1 MRVLLAALVLDEA
14 DVGELLTGF
23 KLVRELSQRCDM
35 TVLALERDGQ
45 RPLQEQLPDAHVV
58 TWPEP
63 KWQSQFERLNAMTK
77 PAMFGFTS
85 KIRRWVRSALR
96 DGVRFDLA
104 HFLLPRSP
112 RYPVPFYGLG
122 LPYIVG
128 PVGGALPN
136 PPGFRSEMGT
146 ESWYVR
152 LRVLDGLRFA
162 RDPWLRR
169 SYGAADMVLFVAPYM
184 REVMRDVPVRR
195 YRSFLG
201 LGLDAVPDAVER
213 CAIPDHME
221 LLHVG
226 RAVRSKG
233 LRDVVRALAQIPDL
247 PKVRLTSIGSGDE
260 IAVCQAEAERLG
272 VASRVR
278 FLGKIPRHEVDT
290 YYRTCDAFVFPSFR
304 ESMGGV
310 LYEAMGWGL
319 PIITASVGGPDWIVD
334 DRCGLKV
341 DPKTPEQ
348 FSTQL
353 ASAIRTLAN
362 DPDMR
367 LALGAAGRKKVLDD
381 ALWPHKADAMMTIY
395 KDVLAAQAVPGD
407 SHQRS
412 RTSFRGP
419 VA

>member
-1 MRVLLAALVLDEA
+1 MLDEA
-14 DVGELLTGF
+14 DVGETMTAF
-23 KLVRELSQRCDM
+23 KLVRELAQRCDM
-35 TVLALERDGQ
+35 TVLAFERDGQ
-45 RPLQEQLPDAHVV
+45 RPLQEQLPDAHVI

-63 KWQSQFERLNAMTK
+63 TWLSRVERLNAMMR
-77 PAMFGFTS
+77 PGMFGFAS
-85 KIRRWVRSALR
+85 KIRKWVRSAQR
-96 DGVRFDLA
+96 DGAHFDLA
-104 HFLLPRSP
+104 HFLLPRAP

-136 PPGFRSEMGT
+136 PPGFKSEMDA

-152 LRVLDGLRFA
+152 LRVFDGARFA

-184 REVMRDVPVRR
+184 REVMRDVPMRS

-201 LGLDAVPDAVER
+201 LGLDSVPDAVER
-213 CAIPDHME
+213 HPIPDKMKM
-221 LLHVG
+221 LHVG

-233 LRDVVRALAQIPDL
+233 LRDVVRALAHIPDL
-247 PKVRLTSIGSGDE
+247 PNVRLTSIGGGDE
-260 IAVCQAEAERLG
+260 IAICKAEAERLG

-278 FLGKIPRHEVDT
+278 FLGNMPRHEIDA
-290 YYRTCDAFVFPSFR
+290 YYRTCDALVFPSFR

-319 PIITASVGGPDWIVD
+319 PIITASAGGPDWIVD
-334 DRCGLKV
+334 DHCGLKV
-341 DPKTPEQ
+341 DPTTPEQ

-353 ASAIRTLAN
+353 ASAIRTLAS

-367 LALGAAGRKKVLDD
+367 VALGAAGRKKVLDD
-381 ALWPHKADAMMTIY
+381 ALWPKKAEVMMKIY
-395 KDVLAAQAVPGD
+395 ENVLAARAAPQ
-407 SHQRS
+407 
-412 RTSFRGP
+412 SFH
-419 VA
+419 